1 MICAVSE
8 VKMALL
14 DWDSEEE
21 FEDKDTFTGRML
33 RLFLAQP
40 ENAGVSAEELYGRAC
55 YLYMELLRD
64 CVGVAAEERQ
74 REKDGMDGRWEK
86 DCMCTVAR
94 MRGEVAA
101 VAAEVTVEVT
111 DEGAVE
117 VTEEGAVEGDAK
129 LVRGTAVKS
138 PSDQKVKVSAAKKSE
153 KKVFAATRK
162 LQKAAERQ
170 AVKAAAEALRK
181 KRHDKKSEKELFLA
195 TRKFG

>member
-1 MICAVSE
+1 
-8 VKMALL
+8 MALL

-40 ENAGVSAEELYGRAC
+40 ENAGVSADELYGRAC

-101 VAAEVTVEVT
+101 VECAEVAEVTVEVT
-111 DEGAVE
+111 D
-117 VTEEGAVEGDAK
+117 EGAVEGDAK